1 MMELLTNYIG
11 QGLAAVKALSVACI
25 PKSSYYYQ
33 LKVETRSVVGL
44 PGRRP
49 PGFTLRWTEGGWVKE
64 TDAAVIKFLEHLLSL
79 EFIDYG
85 YRKCHS
91 SLGNNGYHINHKK
104 VYRLM
109 KTEGLLRGSRIQTT
123 GKVERAGGR
132 MVCPARPFVF
142 LEMDIKYLYIRGEG
156 RTIFLLTIID
166 THSRYALDYSL
177 GYQMT
182 QVEVKQLWQ
191 RALSSETFKA
201 YGPDSVEKVTVRNDN
216 GSQFIAGSVKEF
228 FAGQG
233 IKQEFTHVATPEEN
247 AHIESFHSILE
258 EALVGID
265 FEARSNTATWLETFY
280 KFYNTE
286 RLHSSICD
294 LFPGRFLV
302 AWTNGLIGH
311 DFKHGRLVFYLKIK
325 RYLLTQTLEE
335 IISLPA
341 QETTPPLSEAAG
353 TDVPHEV
360 KGASVPATSDSDPDS
375 TTNPATAGNTEYG
388 QAKPS

>member
-1 MMELLTNYIG
+1 MMVLLTKYTG
-11 QGLAAVKALSVACI
+11 QGLAVVKALAVACI

-33 LKVETRSVVGL
+33 LEVETRSTVGL

-49 PGFTLRWTEGGWVKE
+49 PGFTLRWINMEWIKE
-64 TDAAVIKFLEHLLSL
+64 SDANVIKFLEDLLSL

-85 YRKCHS
+85 YRKCCS
-91 SLGNNGYHINHKK
+91 ALGNEGYHINHKK

-109 KTEGLLRGSRIQTT
+109 KTEQLLRGKRIQTT

-132 MVCPARPFVF
+132 MVRPSRPFVF
-142 LEMDIKYLYIRGEG
+142 LEMDIKYLYISGEG
-156 RTIFLLTIID
+156 RTVFLLTIID

-191 RALSSETFKA
+191 RALSKDTFKT

-216 GSQFIAGSVKEF
+216 GSQFIANSVKEF
-228 FAGQG
+228 FSSQG
-233 IKQEFTHVATPEEN
+233 ITQEFTHIATPEEN

-258 EALVGID
+258 EAIAGID
-265 FEARSNTATWLETFY
+265 FDTRSSTAEWLEAFY

-294 LFPGRFLV
+294 LSPQRFLL
-302 AWTNGLIGH
+302 AWTHELIGH
-311 DFKHGRLVFYLKIK
+311 DLKHGRLVFYLKIK

-335 IISLPA
+335 ITSISVQDTIHQLA
-341 QETTPPLSEAAG
+341 EASG

-360 KGASVPATSDSDPDS
+360 KGTSVTEVFASNLDL
-375 TTNPATAGNTEYG
+375 TTNPATAG
-388 QAKPS
+388 KPS

>member
-1 MMELLTNYIG
+1 MMELLTKYIN
-11 QGLAAVKALSVACI
+11 QGLAVVKALSVACI

-33 LKVETRSVVGL
+33 LKVETRSVVCL

-49 PGFTLRWTEGGWVKE
+49 PGFTLRWVKGEWIKE
-64 TDAAVIKFLEHLLSL
+64 TDAAVVKFLEDLLSL
-79 EFIDYG
+79 PLIDYG

-91 SLGNNGYHINHKK
+91 ALGNACYHINHKK

-109 KTEGLLRGSRIQTT
+109 KTEKLLSGSRIQTT

-132 MVCPARPFVF
+132 MVRPARPFVF
-142 LEMDIKYLYIRGEG
+142 LEMDIKYLYIKGEG

-191 RALSSETFKA
+191 RALSSETFKT

-228 FAGQG
+228 FSLQG

-258 EALVGID
+258 EALVGIEFD
-265 FEARSNTATWLETFY
+265 ARTDTAEWLETFY

-294 LFPGRFLV
+294 LPPSRFLV
-302 AWTNGLIGH
+302 TWTHGLIGH

-325 RYLLTQTLEE
+325 RYLLNQTLEE
-335 IISLPA
+335 ITSSPA
-341 QETTPPLSEAAG
+341 QETMPPLSEAAG

-360 KGASVPATSDSDPDS
+360 KGTSVPVASGSDPGS
-375 TTNPATAGNTEYG
+375 TTNPATAGSTKYRE
-388 QAKPS
+388 AKPS